1 MLFEFGLKSSL
12 LLIFFVHGIVF
23 GIILLYK
30 GLIRTSRS
38 SLWLS
43 LFVLLSALYI
53 APFMLGYA
61 GWYSRQP
68 YRDIL
73 FYTPFQQVLLLPPIL
88 YFSFKS
94 VLYPSFSLS
103 GRDWLH
109 FAPAFMYIMY
119 SLIIF
124 IGDKIIIGDYY
135 FYADQRDKDLD
146 PWYQVA
152 GFFSLL
158 LLRRETNWDSF
169 DLTMPNGEY
178 KNVETNVSLS
188 IRNIS
193 GLEYE
198 VDINGAKRQGLLIT
212 RERMLVDN
220 YQIEFGTTEGTSI
233 TSLKLNG
240 ERIKNVSFIKKK

>member
-1 MLFEFGLKSSL
+1 MKRTSQVVWLQFLVSNSHPIDTLRLWYRGGVHAYLSLYKKSGSSL
-12 LLIFFVHGIVF
+12 DVLSHAGMCSVGQSVH
-23 GIILLYK
+23 LD
-30 GLIRTSRS
+30 
-38 SLWLS
+38 
-43 LFVLLSALYI
+43 
-53 APFMLGYA
+53 P
-61 GWYSRQP
+61 YSMRLE
-68 YRDIL
+68 I
-73 FYTPFQQVLLLPPIL
+73 PP
-88 YFSFKS
+88 
-94 VLYPSFSLS
+94 LS

-169 DLTMPNGEY
+169 YLTMPNGEY

-198 VDINGAKRQGLLIT
+198 VDINGANRQGLLIT